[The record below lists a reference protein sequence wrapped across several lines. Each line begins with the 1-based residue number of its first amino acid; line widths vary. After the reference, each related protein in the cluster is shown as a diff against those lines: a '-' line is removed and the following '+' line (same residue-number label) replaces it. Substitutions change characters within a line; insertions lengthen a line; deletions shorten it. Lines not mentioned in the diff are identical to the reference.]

1 MFEIQKRQSFS
12 NAEVEEKI
20 TTLEK
25 ELSVLSLFAKQDGE
39 QNKPQN
45 EEYWQSRG
53 LNPVLSKSETI
64 YNYLQ
69 QTIQPVTAATKR
81 AEILTGSKSQVEQL
95 RSDIN
100 YDETHLHH
108 VETEIKSLK
117 VTETKQLLRFAV
129 LVFLVVS
136 GVSDCYVTTD
146 AFRGGGLSAFASL
159 CYGIPVGLAVGL
171 GAGFAATLY
180 MEAKEPKR
188 KIRIFWATI
197 SIALIF
203 FAVLGYLRANLY
215 HGIPNIS
222 LTGSSE
228 ITSTSLFSLT
238 GWELAIASFILFI
251 AGFFFSTATWTSKK
265 DKEQTRKYNRIKNE
279 RDQLKKKIE
288 TKKREASQISEQALR
303 EVSLCT
309 ERCEY
314 ALAATKR
321 ITNIAK
327 TALATYAST
336 NIAYRS
342 DGQCPPYLLEV
353 PEIFFNN

>member
-45 EEYWQSRG
+45 EEYWQSRV

-171 GAGFAATLY
+171 
-180 MEAKEPKR
+180 
-188 KIRIFWATI
+188 ATI

-228 ITSTSLFSLT
+228 ITSTSLFSHT

-327 TALATYAST
+327 TAWQRMLRPILHTAQMA
-336 NIAYRS
+336 N
-342 DGQCPPYLLEV
+342 V
-353 PEIFFNN
+353 PHIF